1 MARAPVTDERQTG
14 LLSGIIGH
22 ELNNIAGALQG
33 FTEIALNS
41 ARANEPVREYLG
53 EMRIAIGR
61 IHALA
66 HDLESL
72 GEFESIRTQ
81 VPIGDCMQASWTI
94 DWRCASGTL
103 IDVDALHARRALE
116 ALAHFGKADRAHA
129 AGECCVTDELPPS
142 AQCAT
147 CGAPLARNGR
157 WVEVRVQSSARLVS
171 REAVRDPFGAAP
183 TGRMIKR
190 LTLAALVHSVHCA
203 GGHLLIDDGAG
214 ALGLGLVFAVA
225 APA

>member
-1 MARAPVTDERQTG
+1 MARAPVSDDRQTG

-41 ARANEPVREYLG
+41 ARGNEPVREYLG

-81 VPIGDCMQASWTI
+81 VPLGDCLQSSWNI
-94 DWRCASGTL
+94 DWRCGPGTRVE
-103 IDVDALHARRALE
+103 VDALHARRALE
-116 ALAHFGKADRAHA
+116 ALALIGK
-129 AGECCVTDELPPS
+129 GEGAPVSDLICVTDDLPAS
-142 AQCAT
+142 ARCAT
-147 CGAPLARNGR
+147 CGAPIARHGK
-157 WVEVRVQSSARLVS
+157 WVEVRVRSNPRVIH
-171 REAVRDPFGAAP
+171 RETLRDPFGAAQ

-190 LTLAALVHSVHCA
+190 LTLAALVHSAHCA
-203 GGHLLIDDGAG
+203 GGHVLIDDDAG
-214 ALGLGLVFAVA
+214 LLGLVFALGK
-225 APA
+225 PG